1 MISRAEK
8 RRALKLERKEQK
20 RNLKENQ
27 PDSMPRSS
35 DIPPELAALFASE
48 TVICFGEEDEDGND
62 IEYNMMSLSDEEFYL
77 KLENMGKKAK

>member
-27 PDSMPRSS
+27 LDFMPRSS
-35 DIPPELAALFASE
+35 DVPPELAALFESE

-62 IEYNMMSLSDEEFYL
+62 ILYDMMALSDEEFYS
-77 KLENMGKKAK
+77 KLESMGKKA